1 MPPLL
6 ASLECVTDCV
16 QIILLPVS
24 SQAVAL
30 QTSHLSHLTV
40 IMTNGTNLLVLLTLT
55 ALTLAE
61 VREVRKMGR
70 AKHMFWFKVTENDE
84 GACDEVKEA
93 EVKTEIV
100 EGPPASGCT
109 ADQERFCMCGKIGPL
124 ERRRWTYFCGR

>member
-1 MPPLL
+1 MG
-6 ASLECVTDCV
+6 
-16 QIILLPVS
+16 
-24 SQAVAL
+24 AVAL
-30 QTSHLSHLTV
+30 QTSHLSHLTHLTG
-40 IMTNGTNLLVLLTLT
+40 IMTSGTNLLVLLTLT

-61 VREVRKMGR
+61 GDAREVRKMGR

>member
-1 MPPLL
+1 MQTPQSPHTTLL
-6 ASLECVTDCV
+6 MINC
-16 QIILLPVS
+16 
-24 SQAVAL
+24 
-30 QTSHLSHLTV
+30 
-40 IMTNGTNLLVLLTLT
+40 TNLLLLLLLLLTS
-55 ALTLAE
+55 LTLAE

-70 AKHMFWFKVTENDE
+70 AKHMFWFKVRENDE

-109 ADQERFCMCGKIGPL
+109 EDQERFCMCGKIGPL